1 MRSLVSLAVFAL
13 TAFTGFGQQ
22 ILPTNRQPVSVF
34 LSGSNIHVLSAQID
48 RNFDG
53 IYSYA
58 EGDGSATW
66 TTFDRQT
73 FVPTLETEFP
83 WAYVVA
89 GRIGVNAVSG
99 RLYIGVGD
107 SVLIYSL
114 DNHQQL
120 GILDTSRAF
129 AVSASG
135 DGQRFYLSRRPS
147 FNAPGYVDQVTPGA
161 PMPIRLDAGIN
172 PQMTKTYRTS
182 DNSVGVAIV
191 CEGVFGQANG
201 TIEIWAP
208 GQTGYERT
216 TISVGDTPNYI
227 AVDGDAAYVVVNGS
241 HAIVK
246 INLLTKSAVDTFAT
260 ETAGYDGPRE
270 AAINDDYIFITTFAG
285 DVRVFDKNS
294 GQRLF
299 TVDVDSKPEGLA
311 IFDDKLFVTRTFQ
324 AENYNPYNGLAVYT
338 LNQVLSVAETAAEHG
353 ATKAV
358 FAIDATIR
366 LPMFRGSS
374 SLDVYNV
381 NGNRGMITVVDYDS
395 MSIDLSALP
404 SGIYIIT
411 DGRKS
416 IVVGR

>member
-1 MRSLVSLAVFAL
+1 MRLFFAFAL
-13 TAFTGFGQQ
+13 FSVAAFTGFAQQ
-22 ILPTNRQPVSVF
+22 ILPTNQQPVTVF
-34 LSGSNIHVLSAQID
+34 VSGSNIHVLTAQID
-48 RNFDG
+48 NNFDG
-53 IYSYA
+53 IFA
-58 EGDGSATW
+58 EGDAAASW
-66 TTFDRQT
+66 TTFDKQT
-73 FVPTLETEFP
+73 LVPTLLTEFP
-83 WAYVVA
+83 WAFVVA
-89 GRIGVNAVSG
+89 GRVGVNTVSG
-99 RLYIGVGD
+99 RMYIGVGD

-114 DNHQQL
+114 SDHQQL

-147 FNAPGYVDQVTPGA
+147 YNEPGYVDQVTPGA
-161 PMPIRLDAGIN
+161 PIPIRLDAGIN

-182 DNSVGVAIV
+182 NNNVGVAIV

-208 GQTGYERT
+208 GSTGYERT
-216 TISVGDTPNYI
+216 TIGVGDTPNYI
-227 AVDGDAAYVVVNGS
+227 AVDGDAAYIVVNGS

-246 INLLTKSAVDTFAT
+246 INLLTKSAVDTFET
-260 ETAGYDGPRE
+260 ETAGYNGPRE
-270 AAINDDYIFITTFAG
+270 AAVKDDYIFVTTFAG

-294 GQRLF
+294 GARLF

-311 IFDDKLFVTRTFQ
+311 IIDDKLFVTRAFQ
-324 AENYNPYNGLAVYT
+324 AENYNPYNGVVVYT

-358 FAIDATIR
+358 FAVDATIR
-366 LPMFRGSS
+366 LPMFSGSS
-374 SLDVYNV
+374 SLDVYDV
-381 NGNRGMITVVDYDS
+381 NGNRGIITVVDYES
-395 MSIDLSALP
+395 MSIDLSTLA
-404 SGIYIIT
+404 SGTYIIT